1 MVRHVLVTK
10 SDVTAGTRLNKGSVC
25 ASVTYRYLQSIQA
38 SVTELGGRTRAGYCT
53 VSLGWPGATCQGS
66 GMYCGCGPAGVL
78 VGTSELVTEKHS
90 VCLRCQSVFMTES
103 ICKFWEVR
111 NWAKSGGWSQVVYY
125 SGTLTELLQSYCTCT
140 AKLLQ
145 LLHMYSKVTAVT
157 AASLYIRLL
166 TVSY

>member
-103 ICKFWEVR
+103 ICKF
-111 NWAKSGGWSQVVYY
+111 
-125 SGTLTELLQSYCTCT
+125 
-140 AKLLQ
+140 
-145 LLHMYSKVTAVT
+145 
-157 AASLYIRLL
+157 
-166 TVSY
+166 